1 MYNLIRSEVES
12 TIDYIER
19 AIEQRD
25 MWAARFP
32 RLQIGKIRPSLQRTT
47 VLARACPPVKL
58 GNSMGIGGKLRQTLS
73 AREIL
78 DLVRNDLERVER
90 EISLES
96 VASVDAVT
104 TIGRY
109 LQAGGGKRLRPILV
123 LLASR
128 LVGGVT
134 DSSIRMAAVVEMIHT
149 ATLVHDDVIDTAKTR
164 RGRPSSNA
172 IWGNHTCVL
181 AGDWLYMQAFQM
193 ALRERNFHVLDL
205 LITLTQMMVEG
216 ELLQLERIGKIEV
229 SEADYMELVDRKT
242 ASLFSVCARLGALMG
257 GADEA
262 LETRLGDFA
271 WNLGIAFQLVD
282 DVLDFTSSE
291 AVLGKPVGSDLR
303 EGKVTLP
310 LIYALDEAAPED
322 RQLVHTV
329 LKDGNYDR
337 APFGKILQMIERHH
351 GFERVRERA
360 EAFTDKARAIMNE
373 FPESPEQRALTALT
387 ALVADRDH

>member
-1 MYNLIRSEVES
+1 M
-12 TIDYIER
+12 
-19 AIEQRD
+19 
-25 MWAARFP
+25 
-32 RLQIGKIRPSLQRTT
+32 SLS
-47 VLARACPPVKL
+47 KL
-58 GNSMGIGGKLRQTLS
+58 GQTFT

-78 DLVRNDLERVER
+78 DLVKDDLDRVER

-104 TIGRY
+104 TISRY

-128 LVGGVT
+128 LAGAVT
-134 DSSIRMAAVVEMIHT
+134 DGTIRMAAVVEMIHT
-149 ATLVHDDVIDTAKTR
+149 ATLVHDDVIDIAKTR

-193 ALRERNFHVLDL
+193 ALRERNFRVLDL

-216 ELLQLERIGKIEV
+216 ELLQLECIGKIAI

-242 ASLFSVCARLGALMG
+242 ASLFSACARLGAMMG
-257 GADEA
+257 GADEPTEA
-262 LETRLGDFA
+262 RLGEFS

-282 DVLDFTSSE
+282 DVLDFTSHE
-291 AVLGKPVGSDLR
+291 KVLGKPVGSDLR

-310 LIYALDEAAPED
+310 LIYALEHAAPEE
-322 RQLVHTV
+322 RTLVDNV

-337 APFGKILQMIERHH
+337 TPFAQILRLIERHR
-351 GFERVRERA
+351 GFDRVRERA
-360 EAFTDKARAIMNE
+360 QAFTDKARAIVIE
-373 FPESPEQRALTALT
+373 FPDSPYQRAMLALT
-387 ALVADRDH
+387 ELVTDRDH